1 MALFGK
7 KKDEGEDAAAVELEG
22 DASADQSSSGEDV
35 GFSSDKAANFF
46 SHARTTYESGNYEY
60 SAQLWLRGLRWDP
73 TDREAV
79 DGFWKAA
86 QEVAKESKKKG
97 PSKDIA
103 KAAADAKGPV
113 RRFLQEL
120 TNASFRW
127 DDSGSVLKAAEA
139 AVGVESLEIA
149 DLFGQRAYTLARQ
162 DKKPRKD
169 TFVKLL
175 QVFNAAGN
183 FKLAVESGEIA
194 RQLDP
199 SDAELQHQVRNM
211 MARQTMTS
219 GGFDQAGEA
228 GGFRRN
234 IRDAAKQ
241 AELEAADRI
250 SKTDDVK
257 DRLVE
262 TGKREY
268 EADPQNTVVIDRYG
282 KALRERGKAAD
293 LMEAW
298 KLYNRAFKAT
308 GQFRFRQAAGEISLR
323 RAKAAIA
330 RQAQLVEAS
339 PDDREAREKLE
350 ALQKQLDTMELE
362 ELKLQEQN
370 YPTDLA
376 LKFRVGLAMFN
387 RGMYDESIGFFQE
400 AQSDPKNRSRVLYY
414 MGRAFSHIEGW
425 ENEAIQTLRRAIEEL
440 EDKTSDSAL
449 ELRYDLMTALQRKA
463 TKDRDAGSAQEADE
477 LAASIAMQRFNFRDI
492 REKRDQIKALIAELK
507 D

>member
-7 KKDEGEDAAAVELEG
+7 KKDEGDEDFFEG
-22 DASADQSSSGEDV
+22 DGSADQSSSGEDA
-35 GFSSDKAANFF
+35 GFSADKAAKFF
-46 SHARTTYESGNYEY
+46 EAAKVRYESGNHEY
-60 SAQLWLRGLRWDP
+60 AAQLWLQGLRWDP
-73 TDREAV
+73 TDLRAV
-79 DGFWKAA
+79 KQFWQTA
-86 QEVAKESKKKG
+86 QEHSKESKKKG
-97 PSKDIA
+97 PSRDIA
-103 KAAADAKGPV
+103 KAASDAKGPV
-113 RRFLQEL
+113 RRFLQEVM
-120 TNASFRW
+120 NASFKW
-127 DDSGSVLKAAEA
+127 DDAGAVLKAAEA
-139 AVGVESLEIA
+139 AVGVEALEAA
-149 DLFGQRAYTLARQ
+149 DLFGQRAYTLSRQ

-169 TFVKLL
+169 NFVKLL
-175 QVFNAAGN
+175 QVFNASGN

-211 MARQTMTS
+211 MAQQTMTS

-234 IRDAAKQ
+234 IRDASKQ
-241 AELEAADRI
+241 ADLEAADRI

-268 EADPQNTVVIDRYG
+268 EADPENPVIIDRYG
-282 KALRERGKAAD
+282 KALRERGKNSD

-308 GQFRFRQAAGEISLR
+308 GQFRFRQAAGEMSIR
-323 RAKAAIA
+323 RAKIAIA
-330 RQAQLVEAS
+330 RQAQQVEAA
-339 PDDREAREKLE
+339 PDDREAKEKLD
-350 ALQKQLDTMELE
+350 ALKKQLDTMELE
-362 ELKLQEQN
+362 ELKLQEEN

-376 LKFRVGLAMFN
+376 IKFRLGVALFN
-387 RGMYDESIGFFQE
+387 REMYDDSIGFFQE

-425 ENEAIQTLRRAIEEL
+425 ENEAIQTLRRAIDEL
-440 EDKTSDSAL
+440 EDKTSDVAL

-463 TKDRDAGSAQEADE
+463 QKDRDSGSAEEADE

-492 REKRDQIKALIAELK
+492 RDKRDQIKALMAELK
-507 D
+507 G